1 MLKFEITEPFEE
13 SFALA
18 RMGESKHLA
27 WEMDGTN
34 PPPQLGI
41 GIEPITQ

>member
-1 MLKFEITEPFEE
+1 MLKFEKIEPFEE

-18 RMGESKHLA
+18 RIGESEHLA
-27 WEMDGTN
+27 WEMDVTN

-41 GIEPITQ
+41 GIEPLTQ